1 MIPANKKVN
10 ILGKYLYKHLDG
22 AFKYTTT
29 SNTCDVYFTLLYQL
43 RPEDQLP
50 SNTPEENDVHELTI
64 DLSITTYQNKIRVN
78 ILEVTAMEKTIGCDV
93 YDPEIT
99 KDLKSAMD
107 LIYSRTVKRVSR
119 AFKDYDFLF

>member
-43 RPEDQLP
+43 KPQDQLP
-50 SNTPEENDVHELTI
+50 SNTPEENDDHELTI

-99 KDLKSAMD
+99 KALKSAMD